1 MTSPAENLRQVP
13 VNNSPPRVGGG
24 RKFWATVCN
33 PDRYRFDNEYRFVD
47 ESVWMVPRGAPRAGD
62 GLLVWLAGGKRKTP
76 RGVVAIGTVLTDPE
90 VFVAPRQLNQ
100 FWVEPQPNAAARRI
114 WIRYERCPG
123 LPLLL
128 GGPHDSFLQQ
138 LSVSRA
144 QGTGAFRVTD
154 EQWQQ
159 LIEAAGGIPEAADQ
173 PDVSSEFPEGLTEGG
188 KKLVLHWKIERSPE
202 LTRRKKERVQRDM
215 GCLACEVCGFDFA
228 SFYGPGGEGYIEVH
242 HRRPLHTL
250 TAVTVTT
257 LEDLAVVCS
266 NCHRMLHRLQHCSV
280 ETLRTEIVAV
290 REIGN
295 AGSAKL
301 RLVTARPVL

>member
-1 MTSPAENLRQVP
+1 
-13 VNNSPPRVGGG
+13 
-24 RKFWATVCN
+24 
-33 PDRYRFDNEYRFVD
+33 
-47 ESVWMVPRGAPRAGD
+47 
-62 GLLVWLAGGKRKTP
+62 
-76 RGVVAIGTVLTDPE
+76 
-90 VFVAPRQLNQ
+90 LNQ

-128 GGPHDSFLQQ
+128 GGPHDSLLQQ

-266 NCHRMLHRLQHCSV
+266 NCHRMLQRLQHCSV

-290 REIGN
+290 REIG
-295 AGSAKL
+295 SSS
-301 RLVTARPVL
+301 TADQG